1 MKNLFGFNKSKEN
14 TNVAGFELLS
24 ENEMLIVRGGT
35 EPTKPISRPKDI
47 YDFEEE

>member
-14 TNVAGFELLS
+14 NVAGFELLS

-35 EPTKPISRPKDI
+35 EPTRPISNPKDI